1 MEKKTTN
8 ELLSILKN
16 TEPSGIDE
24 CLSKYGESFI
34 EEHAFTKYMRERF
47 KKKGIVQQK
56 MFCEAGIP
64 ERYGYKLIS
73 CERVTKRRDVILRIC
88 ICSGF
93 TLKETQQALTYYGMP
108 ELYSRSMRD
117 AVLIIAVNSNIRNLE
132 KVDEMLTSR
141 GMEKLMECGND

>member
-8 ELLSILKN
+8 ALLNILMN
-16 TEPSGIDE
+16 TGPSQIDE
-24 CLSKYGESFI
+24 CLSKYNESFI
-34 EEHAFTKYMRERF
+34 TEHAFTKFMRETF

-56 MFCEAGIP
+56 IFFEAGIP

-73 CERVTKRRDVILRIC
+73 RERVTKRRDVILRIC

-117 AVLIIAVNSNIRNLE
+117 AVLIIAINSKVWKIA
-132 KVDEMLTSR
+132 KVDEMLTSH
-141 GMEKLMECGND
+141 GLEKLMECGND